1 MDNTK
6 DLTFVLAN
14 TSNGYV
20 LTTYKIGTIMIQSN
34 ATDFL
39 QFMEY
44 SHHEDKFNISDQ
56 QVNRPVKGKA
66 KQVRDILKNEHI
78 TCLVRDPSQ
87 RTYTGIV
94 QELLGYESIE
104 YPGLENLSSSNKVI
118 NFFLNSYFFP
128 FKEERRRKAW
138 DLDETFRNIPESY
151 VTAQY
156 GVRDIISRWFEQETF
171 RLELGMFFKEAIPI
185 YWHQMCTT
193 SHILPWHYPL
203 YNFIESGHIKNYS
216 VKHLHELS
224 YKHDNDGYRHS
235 NKVFI
240 PAVYDTFDYLMNE
253 GRWSKFQDDY
263 NMFIQKEWKYHN
275 LLLGN
280 K

>member
-1 MDNTK
+1 MDYTK

-104 YPGLENLSSSNKVI
+104 YPGLENLSSSNKII

-138 DLDETFRNIPESY
+138 DLDETFRSIPESY

-185 YWHQMCTT
+185 YWHQMCITA
-193 SHILPWHYPL
+193 HISPWHYPL